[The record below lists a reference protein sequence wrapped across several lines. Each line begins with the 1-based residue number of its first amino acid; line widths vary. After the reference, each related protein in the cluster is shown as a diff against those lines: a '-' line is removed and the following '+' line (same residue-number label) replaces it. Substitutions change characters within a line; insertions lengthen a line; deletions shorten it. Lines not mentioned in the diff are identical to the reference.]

1 MNWIF
6 FGEEELGDSDRLPLA
21 RSLRRFLK
29 SPLQELMPP
38 VSLSFDLFFTRSSS
52 RSARSPLRIKTLI
65 MKNLNESDIL
75 LSAQQN
81 SYQGITRA
89 KKEDNTYGFSGIA
102 VKWPYPKHSANPQLC
117 NHPSQTAGTY
127 PWHPHDRQIT
137 RRIIPIPESN
147 IQLVRHLSY
156 FNYISRPSPHRLIS
170 AKISLPQ
177 LHLSLRQWSAIL
189 INGLGGSSADVE
201 AAATASN
208 GEQGEGVILMKDDR
222 ADAEFHLGD
231 NVVAT
236 SSSFLLK
243 DGARCGRTFCKVAA
257 VTLRKY
263 KGYDPIPTGIAGVE
277 SRRAR
282 VITWTSRTIMLD
294 IPTISGRNQKLGNG
308 FNGHFSFFLF
318 FCFYASFLERCSR
331 RENNR
336 GLTREKLFFLVPFS
350 VANNPNK
357 QPIPDTACSLS
368 NNNTLDRIW
377 HETKQSLGYISAK
390 IFHQICKCTCSL
402 VLHLDATA
410 KTRMICETF
419 IFISEY
425 HLNLSIKVDSWT
437 WAYIYMCSER
447 FTRPAV

>member
-243 DGARCGRTFCKVAA
+243 DGARCGRTFNKVAA

-282 VITWTSRTIMLD
+282 AITWTSRTIMLD
-294 IPTISGRNQKLGNG
+294 IPSVAATKSSGMDSTVIFLSFFFSVSTPLFLKDAAGEKTTEAWQEKSYSSSYPSRSRIIQISNQFPTLHAPYLIITHSTASDTKRSKAWDIYPQKSSIRYVSAHVPSSFISTRQPRRVWYAKHSYSYQNTIS
-308 FNGHFSFFLF
+308 
-318 FCFYASFLERCSR
+318 
-331 RENNR
+331 
-336 GLTREKLFFLVPFS
+336 T
-350 VANNPNK
+350 
-357 QPIPDTACSLS
+357 
-368 NNNTLDRIW
+368 
-377 HETKQSLGYISAK
+377 SA
-390 IFHQICKCTCSL
+390 
-402 VLHLDATA
+402 
-410 KTRMICETF
+410 
-419 IFISEY
+419 
-425 HLNLSIKVDSWT
+425 
-437 WAYIYMCSER
+437 
-447 FTRPAV
+447 